1 MSLLSDNINR
11 IKPSAT
17 MAVTG
22 KARELK
28 AAGKDIIGLGA
39 GEPDFDTP
47 ENIKIAAIEAIK
59 AGDTKYTAV
68 DGTPNLKKAI
78 ASKFKRENNLS
89 YDVDQITVGTGGKQI
104 IFNAFLATINPED
117 EVIIPAPYW
126 VSYPDIVDFAG
137 GKSVVIECDESC
149 EFKISAEKLSAAI
162 NAKTKWFIL
171 NSPSNPTGSCYTES
185 ELLDLS
191 RVLEANPHVNIMS
204 DDIYEHLVYDN
215 FKFKTI
221 AQLNP
226 KLVNQTLTINGVSK
240 AYAMTGWRI
249 GYAAGSKSLIKA
261 MGKLQSQSTS
271 NPSSISQAASVEA
284 LNGDQSFLESRAD
297 VFKKRRDFVVKAL
310 NDMNGISCTVPQGAF
325 YVFPSCKDLFGKKTS
340 EGKIIENDED
350 FVTAL
355 LETVGVAVVQGS
367 AFGLNGFFRISY
379 ATSDEMI
386 ANACERI
393 SDFCDSLI

>member
-221 AQLNP
+221 AQINP

-393 SDFCDSLI
+393 SNFCDSLI

>member
-89 YDVDQITVGTGGKQI
+89 YDIDQITVGTGGKQI

-185 ELLDLS
+185 ELLELS
-191 RVLEANPHVNIMS
+191 KVLEANPHVNIMS

-284 LNGDQSFLESRAD
+284 LNGDQSFLKSRAD

-393 SDFCDSLI
+393 SNFCDSLI

>member
-68 DGTPNLKKAI
+68 DGTPDLKKAI

-185 ELLDLS
+185 ELLELS
-191 RVLEANPHVNIMS
+191 TVLEANPHVNIMS

-221 AQLNP
+221 AQINP

-393 SDFCDSLI
+393 SNFCDSLI

>member
-17 MAVTG
+17 MAVTS

-284 LNGDQSFLESRAD
+284 LNGDQSFLKSRAG

-310 NDMNGISCTVPQGAF
+310 NDMNGINCTVPQGAF
-325 YVFPSCKDLFGKKTS
+325 YVFPSCKDLFGKRTS

-393 SDFCDSLI
+393 SNFCDSLT

>member
-1 MSLLSDNINR
+1 
-11 IKPSAT
+11 

-149 EFKISAEKLSAAI
+149 EFKLSAEKLSAAI

-185 ELLDLS
+185 ELIELS
-191 RVLEANPHVNIMS
+191 KVLEANPHVNIMS

-221 AQLNP
+221 AQINP

-393 SDFCDSLI
+393 SNFCDSLI

>member
-162 NAKTKWFIL
+162 NTKTKWFIL

-185 ELLDLS
+185 ELIELS
-191 RVLEANPHVNIMS
+191 KVLEANPHVNIMS

-221 AQLNP
+221 AQINP

-367 AFGLNGFFRISY
+367 AFGINGFFRISY

-393 SDFCDSLI
+393 SNFCDSLI

>member
-137 GKSVVIECDESC
+137 GKSVVLECDESC
-149 EFKISAEKLSAAI
+149 EFQISAEKLSAAI

-204 DDIYEHLVYDN
+204 DDIYEHLVYDK

-310 NDMNGISCTVPQGAF
+310 NDMNGISCTAPQGAF

-386 ANACERI
+386 ANACKRI

>member
-284 LNGDQSFLESRAD
+284 LNGDQSFLKSRAD

-310 NDMNGISCTVPQGAF
+310 NDMNGISCTIPQGAF

-393 SDFCDSLI
+393 SNFCDSLI

>member
-185 ELLDLS
+185 ELLELS
-191 RVLEANPHVNIMS
+191 KVLEANPHVNIMS

-221 AQLNP
+221 AQINP

-284 LNGDQSFLESRAD
+284 LNGDQSFLESRAG

-393 SDFCDSLI
+393 SNFCDSLI

>member
-162 NAKTKWFIL
+162 NTKTKWFIL

-185 ELLDLS
+185 ELIELS
-191 RVLEANPHVNIMS
+191 KVLEANPHVNIMS

-221 AQLNP
+221 AQINP

-393 SDFCDSLI
+393 SNFCDSLI

>member
-221 AQLNP
+221 AQINP

-284 LNGDQSFLESRAD
+284 LNGDQSFLKSRAD

-310 NDMNGISCTVPQGAF
+310 NDMNGISCTIPQGAF

-393 SDFCDSLI
+393 SNFCDSLI

>member
-185 ELLDLS
+185 ELQELS
-191 RVLEANPHVNIMS
+191 KVLEANPHVNIMS

-221 AQLNP
+221 AQINP

-393 SDFCDSLI
+393 SNFCDSLI

>member
-185 ELLDLS
+185 ELLELS
-191 RVLEANPHVNIMS
+191 KVLEVNPHVNIMS

-221 AQLNP
+221 AQINP

-393 SDFCDSLI
+393 SNFCDSLI

>member
-78 ASKFKRENNLS
+78 ASKFKRENNLA

-104 IFNAFLATINPED
+104 IFNAFLATINPQD

-137 GKSVVIECDESC
+137 GKSIVIECDESC
-149 EFKISAEKLSAAI
+149 EFKISAEKLSSAI

-284 LNGDQSFLESRAD
+284 LNGDQSFLKSRAA

-310 NDMNGISCTVPQGAF
+310 NDMNGVSCTVPQGAF

-340 EGKIIENDED
+340 DGKIIENDED

-379 ATSDEMI
+379 ATSDVII

-393 SDFCDSLI
+393 SNFCDSLI

>member
-68 DGTPNLKKAI
+68 DGTLDLKKAI

-104 IFNAFLATINPED
+104 IFNAFLATINSED

-191 RVLEANPHVNIMS
+191 KVLEANPHVNIMS
-204 DDIYEHLVYDN
+204 DDIYEHLVYDK

-284 LNGDQSFLESRAD
+284 LNGDQSFLETRAE

-393 SDFCDSLI
+393 SNFCDSLI

>member
-185 ELLDLS
+185 ELLELS
-191 RVLEANPHVNIMS
+191 TVLEANPHVNIMS

-221 AQLNP
+221 AQINP

-355 LETVGVAVVQGS
+355 LENVGVAVVQGS

-393 SDFCDSLI
+393 SNFCDSLI

>member
-68 DGTPNLKKAI
+68 YGTPNLKKAI

-185 ELLDLS
+185 ELLELS
-191 RVLEANPHVNIMS
+191 KVLEANPHVNIMS

-221 AQLNP
+221 AQINP

-284 LNGDQSFLESRAD
+284 LNGDQSFLKSRAD

-393 SDFCDSLI
+393 SNFCDSLI

>member
-191 RVLEANPHVNIMS
+191 KVLEANPHVNIMS
-204 DDIYEHLVYDN
+204 DDIYEHLVYDK

-284 LNGDQSFLESRAD
+284 LNGDQSFLETRAD

-393 SDFCDSLI
+393 SNFCDSLI

>member
-22 KARELK
+22 KDRELK

-89 YDVDQITVGTGGKQI
+89 YDIDQITVGTGGKQI

-185 ELLDLS
+185 ELLELS
-191 RVLEANPHVNIMS
+191 KVLEANPHVNIMS

-221 AQLNP
+221 AQINP

-393 SDFCDSLI
+393 SNFCDSLI

>member
-185 ELLDLS
+185 ELLELS
-191 RVLEANPHVNIMS
+191 KVLEVNPHVNIMS

-221 AQLNP
+221 AQINP

-393 SDFCDSLI
+393 ADFCDSLI

>member
-185 ELLDLS
+185 ELLELS
-191 RVLEANPHVNIMS
+191 TVLEANPHVNIMS

-221 AQLNP
+221 AQINP

-393 SDFCDSLI
+393 SSFCDSLI

>member
-185 ELLDLS
+185 ELIELS
-191 RVLEANPHVNIMS
+191 KVLEANPHVNIMS

-221 AQLNP
+221 AQINP

-393 SDFCDSLI
+393 SNFCDSLI

>member
-1 MSLLSDNINR
+1 M
-11 IKPSAT
+11 
-17 MAVTG
+17 
-22 KARELK
+22 
-28 AAGKDIIGLGA
+28 
-39 GEPDFDTP
+39 
-47 ENIKIAAIEAIK
+47 
-59 AGDTKYTAV
+59 
-68 DGTPNLKKAI
+68 
-78 ASKFKRENNLS
+78 
-89 YDVDQITVGTGGKQI
+89 GTGGKQI

-137 GKSVVIECDESC
+137 GKSVVIECDESR

-185 ELLDLS
+185 ELLELS
-191 RVLEANPHVNIMS
+191 KVLEANPHVNIMS

-221 AQLNP
+221 AQINP

-393 SDFCDSLI
+393 SNFCDSLI

>member
-22 KARELK
+22 KDRELK

-89 YDVDQITVGTGGKQI
+89 YDIDQITVGTGGKQI

-185 ELLDLS
+185 ELLELS
-191 RVLEANPHVNIMS
+191 KVLEANPHVNIMS

-221 AQLNP
+221 AQINP

-310 NDMNGISCTVPQGAF
+310 NDVNGISCTVPQGAF

-393 SDFCDSLI
+393 SNFCDSLI

>member
-355 LETVGVAVVQGS
+355 LENVGVAVVQGS

-393 SDFCDSLI
+393 SNFCDSLI